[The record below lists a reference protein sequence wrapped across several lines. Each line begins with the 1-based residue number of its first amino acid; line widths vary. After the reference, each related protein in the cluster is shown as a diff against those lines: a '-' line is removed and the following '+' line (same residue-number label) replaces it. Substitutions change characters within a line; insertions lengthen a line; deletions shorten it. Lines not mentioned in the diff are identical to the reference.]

1 MPSQSHIEKLGNSPG
16 QSWWEGTMDH
26 WKIEREK
33 REYKC
38 RWTLMINIYF
48 KKKQNLISWD
58 LQKFCEKW
66 CDKIFYKTFF
76 PWDLQKFCEKWCDKI
91 FYKTFFPF
99 TMSERIKIGSS
110 KKNFHE
116 NKRRGTKKV
125 IVRFNLKRFNL
136 KCLESRVWVNYFSSM
151 LRVCW
156 S

>member
-38 RWTLMINIYF
+38 RWTLMINIF
-48 KKKQNLISWD
+48 CKKKNLISWDLQKFCEKWCDKIFYKTFFPWD

-116 NKRRGTKKV
+116 NKRRGT
-125 IVRFNLKRFNL
+125 IVRTKGNRT
-136 KCLESRVWVNYFSSM
+136 V
-151 LRVCW
+151 
-156 S
+156 